1 MFIIQKIETMHLSSS
16 QSEVAR
22 YLLDKKLEIE
32 NKTIYELARETYTS
46 PATIVRLAKK
56 LGYEGYEAFKKDFL
70 DEQKYI
76 LTHFKNID
84 PNFPFNKNDS
94 IQTIASKMTI
104 LTKES
109 ADDTLSLIKHDNLQ
123 KAVSLLQKARII
135 HLSAISYSL
144 LLGQT
149 FQLNMNRLGKL
160 VNICPVEG
168 EELFMNNLIQKEDCL
183 LMISYSGQI
192 NQMLQLARLAKGKG
206 VPIIVITSLGDN
218 ELKKYGDVVLNIST
232 REKLY
237 SKIGGFVN
245 ENSIKLILD
254 ILYACYFDKDYE
266 GNLNKRIHISKES
279 ETTRFASLDIMKE
292 SEP

>member
-1 MFIIQKIETMHLSSS
+1 MIKILFIYH
-16 QSEVAR
+16 
-22 YLLDKKLEIE
+22 
-32 NKTIYELARETYTS
+32 
-46 PATIVRLAKK
+46 
-56 LGYEGYEAFKKDFL
+56 G
-70 DEQKYI
+70 
-76 LTHFKNID
+76 
-84 PNFPFNKNDS
+84 
-94 IQTIASKMTI
+94 
-104 LTKES
+104 
-109 ADDTLSLIKHDNLQ
+109 NLQ
-123 KAVSLLQKARII
+123 KAVSLVQKARII

-192 NQMLQLARLAKGKG
+192 NQMLQL
-206 VPIIVITSLGDN
+206 
-218 ELKKYGDVVLNIST
+218 
-232 REKLY
+232 
-237 SKIGGFVN
+237 
-245 ENSIKLILD
+245 ILD